1 MKEERRRKEQS
12 KGTTVGHI
20 FLLPTNPSERRGC
33 SSSPRGTS
41 PRPPGTRSGA
51 RRPPVTQVQLPHV
64 RSDAPTGEIDGAAGS
79 PPGRTLAPQIDGP
92 GDEPRTMAKF
102 RLRRPGAERRWP

>member
-12 KGTTVGHI
+12 EGTTAGHI
-20 FLLPTNPSERRGC
+20 FRLPANP
-33 SSSPRGTS
+33 SSPRGAF
-41 PRPPGTRSGA
+41 PRPPGTRGA
-51 RRPPVTQVQLPHV
+51 AGRPPAAQVQLPRV
-64 RSDAPTGEIDGAAGS
+64 RRDEIDGAAGS

-102 RLRRPGAERRWP
+102 RLRRPGAERRRP